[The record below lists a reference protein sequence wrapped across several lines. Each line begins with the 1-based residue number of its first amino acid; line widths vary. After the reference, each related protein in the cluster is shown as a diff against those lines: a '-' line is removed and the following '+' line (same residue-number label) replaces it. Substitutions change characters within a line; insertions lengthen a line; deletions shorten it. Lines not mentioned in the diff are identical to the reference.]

1 MFWRLVLQ
9 LLRGSRG
16 RLAVAILA
24 IVSGAAVISAL
35 LNLDL
40 GVQNKLTQEF
50 RSLGANIVISPATGA
65 ATQDGTA
72 APALMREDQVVGP
85 LQRLERFQPLLRAEV
100 AAAAP
105 YLYIVARAQNTP
117 VVVAG
122 TWLDQAQKI
131 EPTWKLQGNWISSRE
146 DDSQCLVGRSVA
158 RQFHLAPG
166 DPLKLDYMGRT
177 AQCTVAGIVD
187 AGGTEDDQVFA
198 SLRAVQSLANLPDQI
213 GLVQISVSGAPKII
227 ADYAARLAAA
237 LPRGCQVR
245 PIRQVTEAEGA
256 LLGHIQLLI
265 VSMVVLILILTA
277 LCVLATMAALAME
290 RRKDVGLMKSLG
302 GSIARIV
309 GFFLAEVGVLGAV
322 GGFLG
327 ALLGGA
333 LSYWM
338 GLRVFGAAISPRWEI
353 FPVTIVLMIVV
364 AMVGA
369 LPLRALGDVKPAV
382 ILRGE

>member
-1 MFWRLVLQ
+1 
-9 LLRGSRG
+9 
-16 RLAVAILA
+16 
-24 IVSGAAVISAL
+24 
-35 LNLDL
+35 
-40 GVQNKLTQEF
+40 
-50 RSLGANIVISPATGA
+50 
-65 ATQDGTA
+65 
-72 APALMREDQVVGP
+72 
-85 LQRLERFQPLLRAEV
+85 
-100 AAAAP
+100 
-105 YLYIVARAQNTP
+105 
-117 VVVAG
+117 
-122 TWLDQAQKI
+122 
-131 EPTWKLQGNWISSRE
+131 
-146 DDSQCLVGRSVA
+146 
-158 RQFHLAPG
+158 
-166 DPLKLDYMGRT
+166 
-177 AQCTVAGIVD
+177 
-187 AGGTEDDQVFA
+187 
-198 SLRAVQSLANLPDQI
+198 
-213 GLVQISVSGAPKII
+213 
-227 ADYAARLAAA
+227 YAARLAAA

>member
-1 MFWRLVLQ
+1 M
-9 LLRGSRG
+9 
-16 RLAVAILA
+16 AVAILA